1 LWGAENPIGGQINAL
16 GRTFTVIGVVGDSRS
31 TSLKAAPARMIY
43 VHYVY
48 RTPGQTFFIAR
59 GTHGADTLPALMRQ
73 VISAQSPHVFVAR
86 TKTLNAQLN
95 DSLARERF
103 QTFVLIAFGASALLL
118 AVLGI
123 YGVLSYSVAARKQE
137 IGLRMALG
145 ASRSS
150 VYALT
155 MLEAG
160 FPVAGGLAAGL
171 AVSFW
176 IVRLIDKFLYGA
188 KAVDLPVIA
197 SVVLLFATAA
207 TAAAFF
213 PARHA
218 ASVNPMD
225 ALRPD

>member
-1 LWGAENPIGGQINAL
+1 MGRRKSDWRTNQCSRQDVHRHWCCWGFALHVAE
-16 GRTFTVIGVVGDSRS
+16 DSACANDLCPLRLS
-31 TSLKAAPARMIY
+31 HSRPDILHHPRYTRAE
-43 VHYVY
+43 
-48 RTPGQTFFIAR
+48 
-59 GTHGADTLPALMRQ
+59 TLPALMRR

-86 TKTLNAQLN
+86 TKTLDAQLN

-145 ASRSS
+145 ARRSS

-160 FPVAGGLAAGL
+160 SPVAGGLAAGL

-176 IVRLIDKFLYGA
+176 IVRLIEKFLYGA
-188 KAVDLPVIA
+188 RAVDLLVIA
-197 SVVLLFATAA
+197 CVVLLFAAA
-207 TAAAFF
+207 HSRRVL